1 MKRFEK
7 KLLGNQG
14 GFTLIEII
22 AVLVILGILAAV
34 AVPRFMNLTDDA
46 REKALEGA
54 IAAAF
59 SNAALSYSRFILRH
73 SAAPTAIT
81 SGGGN
86 YFWGTAAGSE
96 TIEADLGDYTAEY
109 EYNEAATAGD
119 PPTVTITVTGED
131 GSNSTGI
138 FNLP

>member
-73 SAAPTAIT
+73 SVAPTDIT
-81 SGGGN
+81 NDGDD
-86 YFWGTAAGSE
+86 YFWGTATGSE

-109 EYNEAATAGD
+109 EYNEADTADD

-131 GSNSTGI
+131 GSNSTGT